1 MTESSRDRISVDLQ
15 GLKPALMARA
25 QTDGVSPSE
34 LIRKAIAIALGHP
47 PLPTRSE
54 HARAVHHGP
63 RVRIDLRLEAE
74 QAIALQTAA
83 RAAGLSASDCV
94 TALLAGASRMTVG
107 ERPSDKAAALT
118 ASCSVLT
125 SLNRDLRHLTLLLSR
140 GSVEAA
146 RQYRDRLDEV
156 DRQVRAHLHLAAA
169 VLADLKH
176 LRKASAAAR
185 VGSEA

>member
-15 GLKPALMARA
+15 GLKPALLACAQAR
-25 QTDGVSPSE
+25 GVSPSE
-34 LIRKAIAIALGHP
+34 LIRKALAIALDHSAPSG
-47 PLPTRSE
+47 PTRPGP
-54 HARAVHHGP
+54 RGP
-63 RVRIDLRLEAE
+63 RVRISLRLGAE
-74 QAIALQTAA
+74 QATALQTAA
-83 RAAGLSASDCV
+83 RTAGLSAGDCV
-94 TALLAGASRMTVG
+94 AALLAGVFRMTAA
-107 ERPSDKAAALT
+107 ERPSDQVAALT

-156 DRQVRAHLHLAAA
+156 DRQVRAHLLLAAA

-176 LRKASAAAR
+176 LRRGTSTRAR
-185 VGSEA
+185 MGSEI